1 MHARFILKPILFIL
15 IMVKVSAVIAA
26 PSDDF
31 DAGVKSF
38 TKQNYAQAL
47 DHFLRAENGGMADA
61 RLLYNLGS
69 VYYKLEQYERSKSYF
84 ESLVDDENL
93 GALAYYNLG
102 LIEHKAGQD
111 RSAIELFEKSSKS
124 TQDASLQALA
134 YKQIETLRGRQ
145 QKPWFGFAS
154 ASYGYDS
161 NITLLP
167 SSAASDEAGDFL
179 QLLALADWKLH
190 GNTASSFHATALY
203 LNRDFRDSNSFD
215 DDSITLG
222 AEYRNRID
230 NWKLTY
236 GLELGQSTFGGED
249 YLATTGL
256 IIRAKTGLSNNR
268 EVRLRLNLEDI
279 SSRSDQ
285 FDFLDGNRLL
295 FQAGYRLKIRQ
306 HEFRFEYDLETNDR
320 ENTATENF
328 SPTRNR
334 IGVRYFDKISRQ
346 TRLGTGIDYRVSD
359 YESVPSQDRYDK
371 RSRIRFDAR
380 HKLNPTWTIQAEL
393 LFTNNQSSE
402 KDAEY
407 GKYLATSSINALF

>member
-1 MHARFILKPILFIL
+1 MHVGIILKHIFCIL

-38 TKQNYAQAL
+38 TNENYEQAL

-61 RLLYNLGS
+61 RLLYNFGS

-84 ESLVDDENL
+84 ESLVDDDNF

-102 LIEHKAGQD
+102 LIEHKTGQD
-111 RSAIELFEKSSKS
+111 KSAIELFLKS
-124 TQDASLQALA
+124 TKSTDNANLQALA

-145 QKPWFGFAS
+145 QKPWFAYAS

-167 SSAASDEAGDFL
+167 SSSASDESGDFL

-190 GNTASSFHATALY
+190 GNKANSFHATALY

-222 AEYRNRID
+222 AEYRNRIN

-236 GLELGQSTFGGED
+236 GLDVGQSTFGGED
-249 YLATTGL
+249 YLTTTGL
-256 IIRAKTGLSNNR
+256 MIKAKTGLSDNR

-285 FDFLDGNRLL
+285 FDFLDGNRVL
-295 FQAGYRLKIRQ
+295 FKAGYRLKIRQ
-306 HEFRFEYDLETNDR
+306 HEFRFEYDLEINDR
-320 ENTATENF
+320 ENTDTESF
-328 SPTRNR
+328 SPTRNK
-334 IGVRYFDKISRQ
+334 IGVRYFDKISSQ
-346 TRLGTGIDYRVSD
+346 TRIGTGIDYRVSD
-359 YESVPSQDRYDK
+359 YKSVPSQDRDDK
-371 RSRIRFDAR
+371 RTRLRFDAR
-380 HKLNPTWTIQAEL
+380 HKLNPTWSIQAEL
-393 LFTNNQSSE
+393 LVTDNQSSE
-402 KDAEY
+402 KDSEY
-407 GKYLATSSINALF
+407 DKYLVSSSINALF